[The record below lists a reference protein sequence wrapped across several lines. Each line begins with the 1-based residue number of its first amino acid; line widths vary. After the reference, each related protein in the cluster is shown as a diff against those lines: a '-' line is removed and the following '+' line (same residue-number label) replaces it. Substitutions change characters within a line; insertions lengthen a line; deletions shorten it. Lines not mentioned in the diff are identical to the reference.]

1 MVAGLAP
8 RSLISRPVKNSCTVP
23 ATAVMTPPAVRGR
36 AAVRLRAPSARVR
49 HRGTSYSDVGITG
62 ITPILG
68 LFRYLLLCA
77 RDGPA
82 TWDDVLPRLL
92 IAGIIRC
99 HSLSPQRR
107 WMMSS
112 RSCHNGAG
120 RGLWLVALFAFSR
133 AWRFISVS
141 ACA

>member
-1 MVAGLAP
+1 MVWPLAP
-8 RSLISRPVKNSCTVP
+8 RWPMSRSVKNACSVGASAVTVALLGP
-23 ATAVMTPPAVRGR
+23 GGR
-36 AAVRLRAPSARVR
+36 RPAPSAPGPRS
-49 HRGTSYSDVGITG
+49 GTSYPDLGITG

-77 RDGPA
+77 RDGSV
-82 TWDDVLPRLL
+82 TWDDVLSRLSPV
-92 IAGIIRC
+92 GIIRY
-99 HSLSPQRR
+99 HSLSPHRR